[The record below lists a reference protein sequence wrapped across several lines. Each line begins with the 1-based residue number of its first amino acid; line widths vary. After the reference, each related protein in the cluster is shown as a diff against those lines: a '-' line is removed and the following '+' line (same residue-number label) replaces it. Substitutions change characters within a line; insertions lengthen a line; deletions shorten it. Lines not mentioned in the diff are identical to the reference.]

1 MCLSLP
7 GHSVRSVYTKTDWM
21 PQIACMVQVPGSS
34 RLAALVQVPAAD
46 LDSWQQL
53 PVYFGTN
60 VASVCR
66 GMTQPQVS
74 AFFSRGRLCV
84 RAYHPLS
91 GTST

>member
-1 MCLSLP
+1 ML
-7 GHSVRSVYTKTDWM
+7 M
-21 PQIACMVQVPGSS
+21 QV
-34 RLAALVQVPAAD
+34 LAADMEA
-46 LDSWQQL
+46 WQQL

-84 RAYHPLS
+84 RAYQPSS
-91 GTST
+91 GTCTSIAI